1 MAKIF
6 KKSYDIKLPK
16 SHHEAEEF
24 TAKKGLVLCESCG
37 AVYYKKHWHHNL
49 ERLNSPEVKSVSDV
63 GKKDTSVKFLLCP
76 ACAMI
81 KNKQYEGRIIIQN
94 VPKQI
99 QKELEE
105 LILGY
110 GKRAYDRDPMHR
122 LIEVNKNTSDGGK
135 NVWQVTTT
143 ENQLANKLAK
153 KIKSA
158 FHKTK
163 SKVRFNAEPGDVAEI
178 ALEF

>member
-16 SHHEAEEF
+16 SQREAEEF
-24 TAKKGLVLCESCG
+24 AAKKGLVLCENCG

-49 ERLNSPEVKSVSDV
+49 ERLNLPEIKNVADV
-63 GKKDTSVKFLLCP
+63 GKKNTPVKFLLCP

-81 KNKQYEGRIIIQN
+81 KNKQYEGRIVIQN
-94 VPKQI
+94 IPEEI
-99 QKELEE
+99 QTELEK

-110 GKRAYDRDPMHR
+110 SKRAYDRDPMHR
-122 LIEVNKNTSDGGK
+122 LIEVSKDTPALNKNT
-135 NVWQVTTT
+135 WQVTVT

-153 KIKSA
+153 KIKDTFNKA
-158 FHKTK
+158 K
-163 SKVRFNAEPGDVAEI
+163 SKVKFNAEPGDVAEI
-178 ALEF
+178 VIEF